1 MILLHNDGVE
11 GRVLTPSYE
20 NTGWK
25 NFDQKKTNKNKP
37 QTAKTYQ
44 KRYPTSK
51 DKNEDTMR
59 QKEVRN
65 YDIIKSYTCQGKVKV
80 KVLVIQLC
88 PPLWTSWTVACQAAL
103 SMGFSR

>member
-20 NTGWK
+20 NTALK
-25 NFDQKKTNKNKP
+25 TSDQKKKGRNNP

-59 QKEVRN
+59 QKEVHN
-65 YDIIKSYTCQGKVKV
+65 YDIIKSYTCQSKVKV
-80 KVLVIQLC
+80 KVLVTQLC
-88 PPLWTSWTVACQAAL
+88 PTL
-103 SMGFSR
+103 